1 MGSIMDFLR
10 RLFGKKKEPLVGE
23 TSEGIDPARHMSQE
37 SMSGMLQ
44 PGYVLQ
50 DRYRILGI
58 LGIGD
63 LAAVYQARDLHF
75 PDVTKLVA
83 VKEMINM
90 ATDQALREQIAR
102 NCKREGEILATL
114 SHPAVP
120 RIYDYFSLGDRAYLI
135 MEYIQGKDLESIL
148 NSTDEFLPVEL
159 VREWAIELCDV
170 LHYLHTHQ
178 PPIVFRNMKPSNV
191 MIDALRHVR
200 LIDFAI
206 AKAYQP
212 GVKGTRIGAEGYS
225 PPEQYEGYASPAG
238 DVYGLGATL
247 HHILT
252 RTDPRMEPPFS
263 FEDRPIR
270 DYNPDV
276 PEAFAA
282 IVVRALAYNPADRF
296 ASAEE
301 MKQALEAIDG

>member
-1 MGSIMDFLR
+1 MGQ
-10 RLFGKKKEPLVGE
+10 EPI
-23 TSEGIDPARHMSQE
+23 EGA
-37 SMSGMLQ
+37 LQ
-44 PGYVLQ
+44 PGHVLQ

-148 NSTDEFLPVEL
+148 NSTDEFLPVEQ
-159 VREWAIELCDV
+159 VRRWAVELCDV

-178 PPIVFRNMKPSNV
+178 PPIVFRSMSPPNV
-191 MIDALRHVR
+191 MIDARRHVR
-200 LIDFAI
+200 LIGFAI

-212 GVKGTRIGAEGYS
+212 GVKGAMVGVEGYS
-225 PPEQYEGYASPAG
+225 APEQYKGDASPAS
-238 DVYGLGATL
+238 DIYALGATL
-247 HHILT
+247 HHVLT

-282 IVVRALAYNPADRF
+282 IVMRALAFHPEDRF
-296 ASAEE
+296 ATAEE

>member
-1 MGSIMDFLR
+1 MG
-10 RLFGKKKEPLVGE
+10 
-23 TSEGIDPARHMSQE
+23 QE
-37 SMSGMLQ
+37 SIEGALQ
-44 PGYVLQ
+44 PGHVLQ

-75 PDVTKLVA
+75 PDVTYLVA
-83 VKEMINM
+83 VKEMINI
-90 ATDQALREQIAR
+90 APDQALREQIFR
-102 NCKREGEILATL
+102 NFGREAEILAML
-114 SHPAVP
+114 FHPAIP
-120 RIYDYFSLGDRAYLI
+120 RVYDYFTVGDRAYSV
-135 MEYIQGKDLESIL
+135 MEFIFGKDLEAIL
-148 NSTDEFLPVEL
+148 NSTDKFLPVEL
-159 VREWAIELCDV
+159 VRRWAIELCDV
-170 LHYLHTHQ
+170 LHYLHTNQ
-178 PPIVFRNMKPSNV
+178 PSIVYRNMKPSNV

-206 AKAYQP
+206 AKAFQP

-247 HHILT
+247 HHVLT
-252 RTDPRMEPPFS
+252 GVDPRVEPLFS

-282 IVVRALAYNPADRF
+282 IVVRALAYNPANRF
-296 ASAEE
+296 ATAEE
-301 MKQALEAIDG
+301 MKQALEALDLG